1 MHATLSANHQNK
13 DLPSR
18 LPPLFATF
26 SVVGFDPAAQR
37 TVEPVIL
44 RLYASRG
51 ARRIHACAW
60 VYPASGAPR
69 RGHGWASGGGYHR
82 PSAAAYSALGAA
94 GIRLSED
101 ISGRG
106 DGAIRAALLATAAA
120 ARPDL
125 IGLLVTGN
133 E

>member
-1 MHATLSANHQNK
+1 MHATLTPKHQNRSFPARIPA
-13 DLPSR
+13 LIT
-18 LPPLFATF
+18 TF
-26 SVVGFDPAAQR
+26 SVAGFDPTEQR
-37 TVEPVIL
+37 TVEPVTL
-44 RLYASRG
+44 RLYASRE
-51 ARRIHACAW
+51 ALRIHAIAW
-60 VYPASGAPR
+60 VHIPYAPR
-69 RGHGWASGGGYHR
+69 CGYGWASGGGYHR

-106 DGAIRAALLATAAA
+106 DDAIRAALLATAAA

-125 IGLLVTGN
+125 IGLEVFSH